1 MHELPNLR
9 GLNVRQMLDL
19 LAVVDHEGVTPAAK
33 ALNVSQP
40 ALTRSIRQLEDTLGV
55 PLLEREGRGVVPTR
69 FGISLARHARTIEA
83 ELRHATRDIED
94 LRNVE
99 TGHLVIGASPVG
111 SAMLMGPA
119 LARLRARMPGLSIVV
134 RSDGLDAMFDRLER
148 GEVDL
153 VVGSF
158 ARGEKRERL
167 VEEVLFQNPL
177 SVIVRAGH
185 PLTRR
190 AGLDFS
196 DLADEDWIMTRG
208 SAAIRELIANEF
220 RFEGMDMPPFA
231 VETDD
236 VLCIRSLL
244 LSGNFVNANPAE
256 LFATEIERGVL
267 RVLPIRWHGGARPI
281 GFTLREHGTI
291 TPAMAAFIEELREV
305 GREIAEGAGGSRRG
319 ARQASTTAI
328 A

>member
-1 MHELPNLR
+1 MHELPNIR

-40 ALTRSIRQLEDTLGV
+40 ALTRSIRQLEETLGV

-83 ELRHATRDIED
+83 ELRHATRDLED
-94 LRNVE
+94 LRTVE
-99 TGHLVIGASPVG
+99 TGHLVVGASPVG

-119 LARLRARMPGLSIVV
+119 LARLRERMPGLAIVI

-148 GEVDL
+148 GEVDII
-153 VVGSF
+153 VGSF

-177 SVIVRAGH
+177 SVIVRASH

-190 AGLDFS
+190 AGLDFA
-196 DLADEDWIMTRG
+196 DLADQDWIMTRG

-220 RFEGMDMPPFA
+220 RFEGMDLPPFA

-256 LFATEIERGVL
+256 LFGTEIERGVL
-267 RVLPIRWHGGARPI
+267 RVLPIRWHGGTRPI

-291 TPAMAAFIEELREV
+291 TPAMAAFIRALREV
-305 GREIAEGAGGSRRG
+305 GREIADGSGEIRRS
-319 ARQASTTAI
+319 RQPSTTAI